1 MHRGREQT
9 ALPQHDAICTPPA
22 PSATGLMIGCLVYP
36 DGWDSSEVRRM
47 CGEQTGKYTL
57 GHCTIRW
64 AFMLAILSIGDAL
77 ILSFLAFVLGYRQD
91 KLLPDDY
98 KADGKGNS
106 LHPREPRLPL
116 CQLPEVWPRVGTPRP
131 IKHSSCPRAQGLVE
145 GCRLECDE
153 AWTDLCGRGCL

>member
-1 MHRGREQT
+1 
-9 ALPQHDAICTPPA
+9 
-22 PSATGLMIGCLVYP
+22 
-36 DGWDSSEVRRM
+36 M

-106 LHPREPRLPL
+106 LHPRELRLPL
-116 CQLPEVWPRVGTPRP
+116 CQLPEV
-131 IKHSSCPRAQGLVE
+131 CPQAKGGDTKTNQTQLLSQSQRSVE
-145 GCRLECDE
+145 GCRLACGE
-153 AWTDLCGRGCL
+153 AWTDLRGRGCL

>member
-1 MHRGREQT
+1 
-9 ALPQHDAICTPPA
+9 
-22 PSATGLMIGCLVYP
+22 MIGCLVYP

-57 GHCTIRW
+57 GQCTIRW

-98 KADGKGNS
+98 KADGKGNLPS
-106 LHPREPRLPL
+106 PGEVGLPLSRLPEDWSL
-116 CQLPEVWPRVGTPRP
+116 ARGWGRTPRP
-131 IKHSSCPRAQGLVE
+131 TGHRPRSRGQKPVGGCKLAADEAVRETCGAEAVCDRRVSSCLPRP
-145 GCRLECDE
+145 
-153 AWTDLCGRGCL
+153 